1 MNDAC
6 MQGTCWQHGTH
17 KGVVSYPM
25 KDGEFRVTRR
35 RQRASINII
44 FFLRK
49 CQQKLKVES
58 CIIGKCILILH
69 RIKSYKYHK
78 IIYNTK

>member
-25 KDGEFRVTRR
+25 KDGESRVARR

-44 FFLRK
+44 FFLKK
-49 CQQKLKVES
+49 CQQKLKAA
-58 CIIGKCILILH
+58 
-69 RIKSYKYHK
+69 
-78 IIYNTK
+78 